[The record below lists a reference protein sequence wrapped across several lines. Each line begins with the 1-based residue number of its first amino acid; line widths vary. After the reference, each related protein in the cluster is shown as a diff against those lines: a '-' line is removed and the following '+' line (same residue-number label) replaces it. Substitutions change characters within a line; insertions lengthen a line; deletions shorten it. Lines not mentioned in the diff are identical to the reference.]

1 MGDNLISAF
10 SREKTEP
17 KLSEQQRKKLQHEF
31 KLHMEQYF
39 KQILGKG
46 VDYTKVTI
54 CEDMLIIRGEGF
66 LTEPE
71 KFIAQTPSGR
81 RTIRAARSH
90 VALQHFHDNIRYFE
104 EKLNAKVIHN
114 IGGMEPEKDFWMNT
128 LIFDRSFT

>member
-1 MGDNLISAF
+1 MGDNLNSAYK
-10 SREKTEP
+10 REKVEP

-31 KLHMEQYF
+31 KIHMEQYF

-71 KFIAQTPSGR
+71 KFIAQTHLGR
-81 RTIRAARSH
+81 RTIRASRSH
-90 VALQHFHDNIRYFE
+90 VAMQHWHDNIRYFE

-114 IGGMEPEKDFWMNT
+114 IGGMEPDRDFWINIMV
-128 LIFDRSFT
+128 FDRCLT

>member
-1 MGDNLISAF
+1 MGDNINSAF
-10 SREKTEP
+10 SRKKTEP

-31 KLHMEQYF
+31 KLHMEKYF

-71 KFIAQTPSGR
+71 KFIAKTSAGR
-81 RTIRAARSH
+81 KTIRAARAH
-90 VALQHFHDNIRYFE
+90 VAMQHFRDNIGYFE
-104 EKLNAKVIHN
+104 ERLNAKVIHN
-114 IGGMEPEKDFWMNT
+114 LGGMEPDKDFWMNT
-128 LIFDRSFT
+128 MIFDRSFT